1 MKREERS
8 GRQTLTCSRILPALS
23 QMSSY
28 WTVLLNNALTLD
40 GLCTHCSSLCPLSLL
55 PNPWNTHDN
64 SSLETRPFPHLQYKV
79 LTLLSLSLS
88 LFLSSNTSFSSSPF
102 LLQYFPISAPPL
114 PSPSSSSSSLCS
126 TTVLPSWPQPLRRPL
141 CSIAPNIPLPPFL
154 PSVTHSQHLE
164 ER

>member
-1 MKREERS
+1 MN
-8 GRQTLTCSRILPALS
+8 CSRILPALS

-40 GLCTHCSSLCPLSLL
+40 GLCTHCSTLCPLSLL
-55 PNPWNTHDN
+55 PNLWNTHDN
-64 SSLETRPFPHLQYKV
+64 TPLETRTFPHLQYKV
-79 LTLLSLSLS
+79 LALLSLFFFFSLSTLLSLTLPS
-88 LFLSSNTSFSSSPF
+88 F
-102 LLQYFPISAPPL
+102 LLQYFPISTPPL
-114 PSPSSSSSSLCS
+114 LSPSSSSSPLCS

-141 CSIAPNIPLPPFL
+141 CSIALNTPLPPFL